1 MKPERLQKI
10 INEYDKRVD
19 DRDTYEWDMFVSDVI
34 PELIAAYE
42 NQGELLQLSLANVD
56 RLNEGA
62 EMQHEIHVM
71 LIEDAVSKYETAQAE
86 LAEKQKLAD
95 DFMKLMHDHIDD
107 GVQLRK
113 QLAEAQAEVERGH
126 FGIGHKP

>member
-1 MKPERLQKI
+1 MDNKKLQEMKSRVKNSREI
-10 INEYDKRVD
+10 SHEYYVGEITND
-19 DRDTYEWDMFVSDVI
+19 FLH
-34 PELIAAYE
+34 ELIAAYE
-42 NQGELLQLSLANVD
+42 NQGELLRLSLANVD
-56 RLNEGA
+56 KLNEDA

>member
-1 MKPERLQKI
+1 MDNDRLQEIKRNVLGTVQIDEVEDIWKI
-10 INEYDKRVD
+10 AK
-19 DRDTYEWDMFVSDVI
+19 
-34 PELIAAYE
+34 ELIAAVE
-42 NQGELLQLSLANVD
+42 E
-56 RLNEGA
+56 
-62 EMQHEIHVM
+62 
-71 LIEDAVSKYETAQAE
+71 AQAE